1 MSNINISLPDRL
13 KAYVDEQVAQSG
25 YASAD
30 EYFLALVL
38 FDQRLRQTKESLDSL
53 LIDGLDN
60 LDRGE
65 GSEATD
71 DWWEQERLDLIES
84 HQSQRDT

>member
-1 MSNINISLPDRL
+1 MSHITISLPDSL
-13 KAYVDEQVAQSG
+13 KAYVDEQIAQSG

-30 EYFLALVL
+30 DYFLALVRL
-38 FDQRLRQTKESLDSL
+38 DQQRRQAKETLASL
-53 LIDGLDN
+53 LIDGLDS

-71 DWWEQERLDLIES
+71 DWWAQEQLDLIGQVA
-84 HQSQRDT
+84 H

>member
-1 MSNINISLPDRL
+1 MSHIIISLPDNL

-30 EYFLALVL
+30 DYFLALVQL
-38 FDQRLRQTKESLDSL
+38 DQRRRQAKESLDSL
-53 LIDGLDN
+53 LIDGLDS

-65 GSEATD
+65 GREATEI
-71 DWWEQERLDLIES
+71 WWEQERLDLIQS
-84 HQSQRDT
+84 HHSRCDA

>member
-1 MSNINISLPDRL
+1 MSHITISLPDNL

-30 EYFLALVL
+30 DYFLALVRL
-38 FDQRLRQTKESLDSL
+38 DQRRRQAKDSLDSL
-53 LIDGLDN
+53 LIDGLDR

-65 GSEATD
+65 GSGATD
-71 DWWEQERLDLIES
+71 GWWS
-84 HQSQRDT
+84 KSGST